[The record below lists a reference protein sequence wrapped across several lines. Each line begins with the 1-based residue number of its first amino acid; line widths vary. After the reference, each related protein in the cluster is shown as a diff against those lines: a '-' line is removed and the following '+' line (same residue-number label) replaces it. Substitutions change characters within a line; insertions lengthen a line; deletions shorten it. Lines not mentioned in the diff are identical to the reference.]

1 MSTRRKGAKSHGAGQ
16 DGTRLS
22 ANGVHGD
29 GSAPSPTSKAELVQL
44 APAFFDFYTALTMVF
59 GGCCTNV
66 ISYEQLLNINPRIGS
81 ALTFS
86 QMLFITLQSLP
97 SFLIFPKSSF
107 VPRLKPRQVPLSQWA
122 LQVLVLTSGSLL
134 NNWAFAYNVPLTIFI
149 VFRSAGL
156 PVSMILGY
164 LVLKKRYT
172 ILQFL
177 SVCTVTA
184 GVVLVT
190 LSRTAPRTEEETSK
204 VLSAEDLT
212 RYFVGISM
220 MTISLFCTGWLGLL
234 QERTYTK
241 YGPCWKEGVF
251 YTHVLSL
258 PIFIFLGKDVKQG
271 ILSLSTKSSTESFA
285 ILAVNL
291 VTQLICVSGVNRLTS
306 QVSSVS
312 TNIALTARKAMSLCL
327 SIWWFGN
334 DWNAQLGIGAF
345 MVFFGS
351 LLYTLNINKIKKD

>member
-1 MSTRRKGAKSHGAGQ
+1 MASRRKDGKSSVVGEVRAA
-16 DGTRLS
+16 LS
-22 ANGVHGD
+22 AEHVNGTEPQRT
-29 GSAPSPTSKAELVQL
+29 ATSKASVLQL
-44 APAFFDFYTALTMVF
+44 APALFDFYMALTMVF

-66 ISYEQLLNINPRIGS
+66 IAYEQLLNINPRIGS

-86 QMLFITLQSLP
+86 QMLFITMQSLP
-97 SFLIFPKSSF
+97 SFLIFSKSGF
-107 VPRLKPRQVPLSQWA
+107 LPRLKPRQVPLSQWA
-122 LQVLVLTSGSLL
+122 FQVLVLTSGSLL

-156 PVSMILGY
+156 PVSMLFGY
-164 LVLKKRYT
+164 LILKKRYT
-172 ILQFL
+172 TMHFL
-177 SVCTVTA
+177 SVGIVTT

-190 LSRTAPRTEEETSK
+190 LSRTPGTETQAAKLMSGD
-204 VLSAEDLT
+204 DLT
-212 RYFVGISM
+212 KYFLGVSM

-241 YGPCWKEGVF
+241 YGPCWREGVF
-251 YTHVLSL
+251 YTHLLSL
-258 PIFIFLGKDVKQG
+258 PIFLFLGNDVKQG
-271 ILSLSTKSSTESFA
+271 ILGLSTTSSAKPFA
-285 ILAVNL
+285 ILAGNL

-312 TNIALTARKAMSLCL
+312 TNIALTARKALSLCI

-334 DWNAQLGIGAF
+334 DWNTQLGIGAF

-351 LLYTLNINKIKKD
+351 FMYTLNVDKIKKD